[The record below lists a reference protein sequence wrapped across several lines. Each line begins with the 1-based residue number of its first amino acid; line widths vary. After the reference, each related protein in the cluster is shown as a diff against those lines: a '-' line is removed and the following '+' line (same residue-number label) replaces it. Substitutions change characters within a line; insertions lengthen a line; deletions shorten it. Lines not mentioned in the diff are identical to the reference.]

1 MDIRWFLKQRL
12 NFIRSHYDVSV
23 SAFLDRKRR
32 IEEGEAPFDNPP
44 YSEDGEPSFLAEWM
58 DADTSIDLVGLA
70 CVSLLSDALKLYF
83 NLIKQEEF
91 RFDFDESVKKVL
103 KNGFVG
109 AFKDALGEILD
120 TDWVE
125 SKIDFAIIEQVV
137 LTRNLG
143 QHGSDLTSFRVKVDA
158 KTIERHP
165 RPFFVQPEEAE
176 AMANGEL
183 LVGEWL
189 RPTLKISRASLIAA
203 IDEVEKLSDWVE
215 KNRDRALPWFNA
227 RRAKRQ
233 M

>member
-12 NFIRSHYDVSV
+12 DFIRSHYDGGA
-23 SAFLDRKRR
+23 SAFVDIKRR

-44 YSEDGEPSFLAEWM
+44 YSEDGEPPFLTEWI
-58 DADTSIDLVGLA
+58 DADTSIDLVGIA

-83 NLIKQEEF
+83 NLIKQREF
-91 RFDFDESVKKVL
+91 RFEFDASEKKAL

-109 AFKDALGEILD
+109 AFRDALGEILD

-125 SKIDFAIIEQVV
+125 SGINFAIIEQVV

-143 QHGSDLTSFRVKVDA
+143 QHGSALTSFRVEVDA

-176 AMANGEL
+176 AMVHAEL
-183 LVGEWL
+183 AVSDWL
-189 RPTLKISRASLIAA
+189 RPTIKISRASLIAA

-227 RRAKRQ
+227 RRTKRQ
-233 M
+233 T